1 MQSLINIEKI
11 GGCKIMYSTFLEK
24 YIVLKPKGNGK
35 SEMHRFPTQRAAE
48 DFVGEVPVPWW
59 AKD

>member
-1 MQSLINIEKI
+1 MQDIMEKRKI
-11 GGCKIMYSTFLEK
+11 GACTVMYSMFYEE

-35 SEMHRFPTQRAAE
+35 SEMHRFPTMEAAE
-48 DFVGEVPVPWW
+48 EFAGEVPVPWW